1 MKAGEGG
8 LYAGGVKSL
17 LLTKDGKLV
26 VGTGDGTVEL
36 IEIINKDGKNSRSFK
51 PSKFPN
57 TPQIFTHRTMNVCS
71 AVTSMMLHSN
81 EFVLVGT
88 AWCEIYQIQLSN
100 FHSRLLVTSHTSCIY
115 SVAFPL

>member
-57 TPQIFTHRTMNVCS
+57 TPQIFTVSHLNHFRQRRAPYNYDGKKKDPACECNFRKNVFITKANIC
-71 AVTSMMLHSN
+71 
-81 EFVLVGT
+81 
-88 AWCEIYQIQLSN
+88 
-100 FHSRLLVTSHTSCIY
+100 RLKNSDN
-115 SVAFPL
+115 